1 MNKGE
6 KSEMSYLAGQ
16 AEYLLCEKSCVN
28 DSDVLHEWTSAGH
41 SEFLSETYSY

>member
-16 AEYLLCEKSCVN
+16 AEYLLCEKSWGRTVC
-28 DSDVLHEWTSAGH
+28 
-41 SEFLSETYSY
+41 